1 MVSVVARFGRWLWV
15 MSLSDC
21 KRGAGRRPSLG
32 TEIISMSDT
41 SAAPGFLE
49 KYGIEWWYTA
59 HLVYGAIQLIFVP
72 ILVPTFALEVT
83 GSATIAGAAMA
94 IIGLGGLLAPVIG
107 GLADK
112 YKAHREAQLAGLAAY
127 AIAGLLFAFLGQ
139 STLGLFGG
147 AAFLGIGSATL
158 LMINPAFVV
167 AAGFEPNDEAV
178 RLTRLNQ
185 MMIVGSLI
193 AGIGLSFLISMGLPF
208 PGRFLTLSVL
218 AVFGFSVAF
227 MTNKEAAGR
236 IRVDAGGGD
245 ADSEKAAGGGIVP
258 LLLSPFGIFL
268 LAVFFVTTGQGAITG
283 QAANYMQDVFTV
295 DAGTTSLA
303 LSASGL
309 VSLFILGAVGRMMAK
324 SGPSPIWI
332 GAVVLKVIIMVVLIA
347 LALVNGIWAALPLG
361 AYILYLQA
369 ITCVDMV
376 QPALAARGSSAGA
389 GLTQGL
395 LMFAIASAYAA
406 GSFIS
411 GVSADAFGFGS
422 LPWVVG
428 AVSAI
433 ALVLGFIGFASM
445 KKADS

>member
-1 MVSVVARFGRWLWV
+1 
-15 MSLSDC
+15 
-21 KRGAGRRPSLG
+21 
-32 TEIISMSDT
+32 MSDT
-41 SAAPGFLE
+41 SADATFPE

-59 HLVYGAIQLIFVP
+59 HLVYGAIQLIFIP

-83 GSATIAGAAMA
+83 GSATMAGAAMA
-94 IIGLGGLLAPVIG
+94 IIGLGGLLAPIIG
-107 GLADK
+107 GLADQ
-112 YKAHREAQLAGLAAY
+112 YRAHREAQLAGLAAY
-127 AIAGLLFAFLGQ
+127 AVAGLLFAFFGQ
-139 STLGLFGG
+139 STLGIFGG
-147 AAFLGIGSATL
+147 AAFMGVGSATL

-167 AAGFEPNDEAV
+167 AGGFEPDDEAI

-185 MMIVGSLI
+185 MMIIGSLI
-193 AGIGLSFLISMGLPF
+193 AGVGLSSLISMGLPF
-208 PGRFLTLSVL
+208 PGRFITLSVL
-218 AVFGFSVAF
+218 AVFGFVVAF
-227 MTNKEAAGR
+227 LTNKKAAGR
-236 IRVDAGGGD
+236 IKVDAGGDENDGD
-245 ADSEKAAGGGIVP
+245 NTKNGGVIP
-258 LLLSPFGIFL
+258 LLLSPFGLFL

-283 QAANYMQDVFTV
+283 QAANFMQDVFTI

-309 VSLFILGAVGRMMAK
+309 VSLLILDAVGRMMGK

-332 GAVVLKVIIMVVLIA
+332 GAVILKVVIMIVLIA
-347 LALVNGIWAALPLG
+347 MAWVNGIWAALPLG

-411 GVSADAFGFGS
+411 GISADAFGFSS

-428 AVSAI
+428 VVSAI
-433 ALVLGFIGFASM
+433 ALVLGFIGFANM
-445 KKADS
+445 KKAAD